1 MTVMAWSAMAA
12 PAPSSPKRRSAAAV
26 DASQDIDWRR
36 GVSVAQIRLSDE
48 EFAMVARKRPKIWV
62 VVADGARA
70 RFFMP
75 RDDARGL
82 VAAAAADMVSPE
94 SRRPAR
100 ALKSDRPG
108 RSHSSS
114 RSGVRHALEP
124 PHDYHKLEKR
134 RFSAALAQTLDGACD
149 RKAFDSLVLVAP
161 RRSLGELRLLMS
173 GRVRRQ
179 IVKEVARDLTN
190 ETPAS
195 LWRHLAPAVRTAL
208 LG

>member
-1 MTVMAWSAMAA
+1 M
-12 PAPSSPKRRSAAAV
+12 
-26 DASQDIDWRR
+26 
-36 GVSVAQIRLSDE
+36 VAQ
-48 EFAMVARKRPKIWV
+48 KRPKIWV

-70 RFFMP
+70 RFFTP
-75 RDDARGL
+75 SDDSRKL
-82 VAAAAADMVSPE
+82 VPAAAADMVSPD

-100 ALKSDRPG
+100 ALKSDKPG
-108 RSHSSS
+108 RSYSSS

-124 PHDYHKLEKR
+124 PHDYHKLEKH
-134 RFSAALAQTLDGACD
+134 RFSAALAEVLDGACD

-179 IVKEVARDLTN
+179 VVKEVAKDLTN

-195 LWRHLAPAVRTAL
+195 LWRHLAPTVRTAL